1 MNLLL
6 KDLVALLL
14 FYIYLFFKELKLMG
28 VAPEKCIK
36 YPKINKNNHLD
47 DELSAGHTHLFL
59 MN

>member
-1 MNLLL
+1 
-6 KDLVALLL
+6 
-14 FYIYLFFKELKLMG
+14 MG